1 METTKMKI
9 YERFWDK
16 WIYLKSNDINHKFYM
31 IGFYHSC
38 NRNHERVFDVSEYE
52 PQIGNI
58 LRRNRA
64 VAQFQLFCVFW
75 KFSWGSRISQE
86 LTNFQDATVNVRNKH
101 IFSWVW
107 HTFTLSLSH
116 MIGFVR
122 FRRSSGLLDLVLFS
136 QDHESD
142 QRVFQLTKQILAVI
156 DKTYLSEPKIGFKN
170 CTLYFIWYIIW
181 NLISY

>member
-1 METTKMKI
+1 MANFHCHFYKVNSG
-9 YERFWDK
+9 
-16 WIYLKSNDINHKFYM
+16 WIDL
-31 IGFYHSC
+31 
-38 NRNHERVFDVSEYE
+38 
-52 PQIGNI
+52 
-58 LRRNRA
+58 
-64 VAQFQLFCVFW
+64 
-75 KFSWGSRISQE
+75 
-86 LTNFQDATVNVRNKH
+86 NFQQMLASLNFRLAIFYDVIVQWRNFNFFVYFENFHEVPESPRNWRTFRDATVNVRNKH

>member
-1 METTKMKI
+1 MKI

-38 NRNHERVFDVSEYE
+38 NRNHERVYDVSEYE

-86 LTNFQDATVNVRNKH
+86 LTNFQGRNCERSKQTH
-101 IFSWVW
+101 FLMSMTHLHLEFISYDRICPISAFIRPSRSHFSFSRSRVW
-107 HTFTLSLSH
+107 S
-116 MIGFVR
+116 
-122 FRRSSGLLDLVLFS
+122 
-136 QDHESD
+136 E
-142 QRVFQLTKQILAVI
+142 VFQLTKQILAVI